1 MTKYE
6 KKKLVEQIS
15 SSFYNSVRGNS
26 KIQRII
32 TDGASTSEEVA
43 WLAKLLGAY
52 LRSAVAQNFTDV
64 ELLEGEAMSEL
75 AKEILEPLMKY
86 SYTLI
91 SKANMNVVAIFN
103 EQNSISITP
112 KLPDF
117 PKARFDQIV
126 SAAGEEG
133 KLRETILRRI
143 SVVPETVVTNMRDQ
157 NTRAVAKTYSSAGF
171 ETYIKRSDGAGC
183 CNWCSKLVGKF
194 EYPENTPKDVFR
206 RHDNCNCIVTYVCGK
221 MRQNVHS
228 KETWE
233 QPDVTVPELTR
244 NPDVTVPE
252 LARGLLT
259 EGEKSGIIYQGNSL
273 HFVPLTQETVVPILR
288 KESDE
293 WIKQLSKEEERAIKK
308 YTKNSGDPKDD
319 KFYARLNSMLRGE
332 YPSDSTLEYYSKL
345 ISNGLSK
352 YELKN
357 DIICYRALSF
367 DAYEGFNIGEIF
379 IEPQFVSTSVTK
391 SKALNLPF
399 KITIRVP
406 QGGRGAY
413 IENLSKYPN
422 QREFLID
429 KNVPFRVISKTNDHI
444 ELEMII

>member
-1 MTKYE
+1 M
-6 KKKLVEQIS
+6 
-15 SSFYNSVRGNS
+15 
-26 KIQRII
+26 
-32 TDGASTSEEVA
+32 
-43 WLAKLLGAY
+43 
-52 LRSAVAQNFTDV
+52 
-64 ELLEGEAMSEL
+64 
-75 AKEILEPLMKY
+75 
-86 SYTLI
+86 
-91 SKANMNVVAIFN
+91 
-103 EQNSISITP
+103 
-112 KLPDF
+112 
-117 PKARFDQIV
+117 
-126 SAAGEEG
+126 
-133 KLRETILRRI
+133 
-143 SVVPETVVTNMRDQ
+143 
-157 NTRAVAKTYSSAGF
+157 
-171 ETYIKRSDGAGC
+171 
-183 CNWCSKLVGKF
+183 
-194 EYPENTPKDVFR
+194 
-206 RHDNCNCIVTYVCGK
+206 
-221 MRQNVHS
+221 
-228 KETWE
+228 
-233 QPDVTVPELTR
+233 
-244 NPDVTVPE
+244 
-252 LARGLLT
+252 
-259 EGEKSGIIYQGNSL
+259 

>member
-1 MTKYE
+1 MTKDE
-6 KKKLVEQIS
+6 KKKLVEEIS
-15 SSFYNSVRGNS
+15 SSFYNSIRGNS

-32 TDGASTSEEVA
+32 TDGAASSEEVA
-43 WLAKLLGAY
+43 KLAKQLGAY
-52 LRSAVAQNFTDV
+52 LRSAVVHGFTDI
-64 ELLEGEAMSEL
+64 ELLEGEEMSEL

-86 SYTLI
+86 SHELVG
-91 SKANMNVVAIFN
+91 KAAKDVHTAFN
-103 EQNSISITP
+103 EENNIDINP

-117 PKARFDQIV
+117 PKARFDQII

-133 KLRETILRRI
+133 KPRETIFRRI
-143 SVVPETVVTNMRDQ
+143 SVVPETVVTNMSDQ
-157 NTRAVAKTYSSAGF
+157 NARAAANTYSSAGF
-171 ETYIKRSDGAGC
+171 ETYIQRSDGAGC

-206 RHDNCNCIVTYVCGK
+206 RHDNCGCIVTYSCGS

-233 QPDVTVPELTR
+233 QPYVKVPELVR

-259 EGEKSGIIYQGNSL
+259 EGEKNGIIYQGNSL

-352 YELKN
+352 YELNN

-367 DAYEGFNIGEIF
+367 DAYEGFNIGDIF

-406 QGGRGAY
+406 RGGRGAY